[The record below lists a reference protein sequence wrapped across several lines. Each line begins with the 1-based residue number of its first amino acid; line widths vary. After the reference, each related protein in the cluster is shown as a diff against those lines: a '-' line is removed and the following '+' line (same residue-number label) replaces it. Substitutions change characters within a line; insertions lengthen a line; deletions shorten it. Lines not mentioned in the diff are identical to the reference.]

1 LATAV
6 RRAWH
11 HARHDALLKLLVFS
25 AELVQKSANLSA
37 SMYLP
42 AAFCDFLKK
51 LRGGVNLNQRRCC
64 PVSTGIVR
72 PSRQLA

>member
-37 SMYLP
+37 GMYLP
-42 AAFCDFLKK
+42 AAFCDLLKK
-51 LRGGVNLNQRRCC
+51 LRGGVNLNQRRCY

-72 PSRQLA
+72 PSRQVA